1 LRRVIELVPTAPTF
15 VGVLLAEQ
23 FPHPRAP
30 LNSHIHYLR
39 HAIMMLEYAPNF
51 EKQLLSLI
59 VDRMLQIDVGFN
71 VAIESNQSYSTSLAL
86 VPTGTHSKRRY

>member
-1 LRRVIELVPTAPTF
+1 MHNLLKRVIELVPTAPTF
-15 VGVLLAEQ
+15 VGTLLAEH

-39 HAIMMLEYAPNF
+39 HAIRMLEYAPNF

-59 VDRMLQIDVGFN
+59 VDRILQIDVGC
-71 VAIESNQSYSTSLAL
+71 ERDLDSPTRSY
-86 VPTGTHSKRRY
+86 